1 MLKDE
6 DLIAA
11 GYHKHKGGS
20 CRLNHSDCLFQK
32 RVEADDVT
40 RYFINVWQ
48 YYPKPEFNNH
58 CGSTAEAVM
67 YFQDMAE
74 PWVTLTYHGAKTPRE
89 VEEFFEEAWLKLD
102 MGPDAHNQ
110 R

>member
-1 MLKDE
+1 MISDE

-11 GYHKHKGGS
+11 GYHKYESGS

-32 RVEADDVT
+32 RVEVDGVT

-48 YYPKPEFNNH
+48 YYPKPEFGNH
-58 CGSTAEAVM
+58 DGSAAETVMHFRETAT
-67 YFQDMAE
+67 
-74 PWVTLTYHGAKTPRE
+74 PWVTLAYHGAKIPQE
-89 VEEFFEEAWLKLD
+89 VEEFFEEVWLKLD